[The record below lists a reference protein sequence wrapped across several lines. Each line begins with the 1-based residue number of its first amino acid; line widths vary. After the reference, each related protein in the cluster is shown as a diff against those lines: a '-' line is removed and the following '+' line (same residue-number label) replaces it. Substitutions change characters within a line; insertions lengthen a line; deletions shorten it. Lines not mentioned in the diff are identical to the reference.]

1 MYPAPNIDTLL
12 EFEDSLK
19 KYIESVDQ
27 GQIQGQHFLSTDRTV
42 STRIKVAGEQE
53 NRRSQQKL

>member
-1 MYPAPNIDTLL
+1 MYPAPNIETLL

>member
-42 STRIKVAGEQE
+42 STRIEVAGEQE